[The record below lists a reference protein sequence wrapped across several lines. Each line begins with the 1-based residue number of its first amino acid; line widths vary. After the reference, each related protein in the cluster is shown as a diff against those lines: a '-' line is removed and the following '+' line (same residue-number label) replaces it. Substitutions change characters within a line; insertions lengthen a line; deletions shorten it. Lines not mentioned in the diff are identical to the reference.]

1 LGLTLFDPGAQWVFL
16 QRTRL
21 KGGLAKQETGHP
33 PVISRPNDQA
43 LYNYGTNG
51 LYRTQDFGLAYF
63 FC

>member
-1 LGLTLFDPGAQWVFL
+1 MGFL
-16 QRTRL
+16 AAHTPHL
-21 KGGLAKQETGHP
+21 GGLAKQETGHP

-63 FC
+63 FAEI